1 MATPLAETGCTTDTG
16 AIANATI
23 IIKPPTISNPN
34 PSFHVSFEKYVFK
47 TSFLNVNFGNDFV
60 PFFCNALPMFMLVEA
75 KIVTKTAKNPEKNI
89 YYFLLGRGV
98 VVVSEQQ

>member
-1 MATPLAETGCTTDTG
+1 MATPPAETGCTTDTG

-75 KIVTKTAKNPEKNI
+75 KIVTKTAKNPEKTI
-89 YYFLLGRGV
+89 YFLGRGV
-98 VVVSEQQ
+98 VVPEQ